1 MFHLVRT
8 RITRPYRTSVA
19 LEEERVWVR
28 FYHRVDNPGIAAEV
42 IQYLDADADQKRTHP
57 ALYLRCKES
66 LLQKKARQARTK
78 RIRTFMRR
86 LLDRLLRKP
95 TSNTRSPVRRGARVI
110 IEGMPESMRESAQ
123 QVVKTRPQ
131 TAESAAAQSDSG
143 GQPSASRPST
153 QPVDAGSLSPRNA
166 KAA

>member
-1 MFHLVRT
+1 MLHLLRT

-28 FYHRVDNPGIAAEV
+28 FYRRVDDPAIAAEV
-42 IQYLDADADQKRTHP
+42 IQYLDAEADQKRTHP

-78 RIRTFMRR
+78 RLRNSMRR
-86 LLDRLLRKP
+86 VLDRLLRNP
-95 TSNTRSPVRRGARVI
+95 TRNTRPPLARGARVI
-110 IEGMPESMRESAQ
+110 VEGTPESMREPPQPA
-123 QVVKTRPQ
+123 VNTRLQ

-143 GQPSASRPST
+143 GQANASRPSA
-153 QPVDAGSLSPRNA
+153 QPVEASAATPRAA